1 MANEY
6 VKLWDSYADYFEP
19 LSDAEVGRLVLGM
32 LQYKS
37 TGTAPE
43 FSGNERFVWPAIR
56 RDIDEAIRKHDEFL
70 EKQAENGK
78 KGGRPSKTQAFS
90 EKPTETQKT
99 QAFSEKPKKAKDKG
113 HRTKEKEME
122 MDKDSV
128 AAVAATNARAGAR
141 DTAAADPCAA
151 VELDPWLA
159 KAVQCYEANI
169 GALPRYVAE
178 RLESWLAELGP
189 DLVCEAIH
197 RAASANARNWNYAEK
212 ILQSWQASG
221 VHTVEAARM
230 EPRPA
235 RRAAGGRKETDQEAF
250 LRIARE
256 AKEFD
261 SRGSSAAAR
270 HDDHVLAEPDA
281 GH

>member
-37 TGTAPE
+37 TGTALE

-113 HRTKEKEME
+113 LRTKDKGNVVSNETTTPLTPQGEAAAVDADLGRVADFYQQNIGTLAPSTYQQMQEWVSQLSADVLILAMQAAVDQGKRNWAYIRGILKRCADNGIKSAADYKAAEERHSRPKQQEVEDWSKLTKEE
-122 MDKDSV
+122 MD
-128 AAVAATNARAGAR
+128 
-141 DTAAADPCAA
+141 
-151 VELDPWLA
+151 
-159 KAVQCYEANI
+159 
-169 GALPRYVAE
+169 
-178 RLESWLAELGP
+178 
-189 DLVCEAIH
+189 
-197 RAASANARNWNYAEK
+197 
-212 ILQSWQASG
+212 
-221 VHTVEAARM
+221 RM
-230 EPRPA
+230 IY
-235 RRAAGGRKETDQEAF
+235 GD
-250 LRIARE
+250 
-256 AKEFD
+256 
-261 SRGSSAAAR
+261 
-270 HDDHVLAEPDA
+270 
-281 GH
+281 